1 MSGASCGRLLI
12 TAENSARTDRPGMDH
27 ARCAAL
33 HNYLVKYAWVAE
45 GRPVASLHSYSNNKF
60 LSVYGAEAEALRPR
74 LDPSVAP
81 FLDTTIVQQPTDD
94 RLAFFS

>member
-1 MSGASCGRLLI
+1 
-12 TAENSARTDRPGMDH
+12 MDH

-33 HNYLVKYAWVAE
+33 HNYLVKYAWIAE

-60 LSVYGAEAEALRPR
+60 FTVYGAEAA
-74 LDPSVAP
+74 